1 MNIIK
6 HLIKS
11 DKTPVYILTLSA
23 VIGAVV
29 GFIGVL
35 FQLGVAFISTW
46 RMTSVEQHFSAKWQ
60 IILATFIFSA
70 CLTMLAYYLVK
81 RFAPEAGGSGIPDI
95 EGALQDLR
103 PVRWWR
109 VLPVK
114 FFAGLGT
121 LSSGM
126 VLGREGPT
134 VQIGANTAEMFSD
147 IFRLKNKDNR

>member
-103 PVRWWR
+103 PVR
-109 VLPVK
+109 
-114 FFAGLGT
+114 
-121 LSSGM
+121 
-126 VLGREGPT
+126 
-134 VQIGANTAEMFSD
+134 
-147 IFRLKNKDNR
+147 